1 MNNKLRLEIKDKVA
15 NIMGKYGRK
24 KAKLFQEELVDW
36 VYDPKTKTL
45 KYYYAMDVKIKI
57 EKLDAA
63 QEQEIQKIIKKYGLN
78 KEKIL

>member
-15 NIMGKYGRK
+15 NIMGKYGRN

-36 VYDPKTKTL
+36 VYDPKTKTM

-63 QEQEIQKIIKKYGLN
+63 QEQEIQKIIKKYGIN
-78 KEKIL
+78 KE

>member
-1 MNNKLRLEIKDKVA
+1 MNNKLRLEIRGKVA

-57 EKLDAA
+57 EQLDAA
-63 QEQEIQKIIKKYGLN
+63 QEQEIQKIIQRYGIN
-78 KEKIL
+78 KEGK